1 MTKRFTYRKAV
12 GAVLLLFLALG
23 VSKGA
28 ANPVLEAFGAELP
41 TLTAAKAP
49 GVLSIVPPLVA
60 VLMALLLKEVYMSL
74 LLAVL
79 SGAWIL
85 ALEQQGFPGGIL
97 SGLVSVMDRYVMG
110 ALYDRDHLSVLVF
123 SMLIGGMVALLS
135 RNGGM
140 QGVVVFLSKYANN
153 TRSGQLVTWFLGI
166 VIFFDD
172 YANTLLVGNT
182 MRPVTDRLRI
192 SRAK

>member
-1 MTKRFTYRKAV
+1 MEQNKRLGANFQRMTKRFTYRMV
-12 GAVLLLFLALG
+12 LGAVLLLFLALG

-28 ANPVLEAFGAELP
+28 ANPVLEAFGAEMP

-85 ALEQQGFPGGIL
+85 ALEQ
-97 SGLVSVMDRYVMG
+97 
-110 ALYDRDHLSVLVF
+110 
-123 SMLIGGMVALLS
+123 
-135 RNGGM
+135 
-140 QGVVVFLSKYANN
+140 
-153 TRSGQLVTWFLGI
+153 
-166 VIFFDD
+166 
-172 YANTLLVGNT
+172 
-182 MRPVTDRLRI
+182 
-192 SRAK
+192 